1 MMRGERLFYAAI
13 PLALAVPAMAAGW
26 SGALLE
32 RMRVERPASAQV
44 LYLPSGKYL
53 KMASLGFPEL
63 MADAIYIWSI
73 QYYSNYEAAD
83 RFRYLEH
90 IYGSVISELDPH
102 YIDPY
107 LIGSLIMSVE
117 AHEYEMALRLLD
129 KGIAANP
136 DEWILSF
143 EAGFLCYHTLRDDA
157 RAALYF
163 EQALRAPGAPPVIKR
178 LRAEMYRMMGDRA
191 ASLRYW
197 REVYETAGEGD
208 EYVRSVA
215 WRHVHDLTIEVE
227 TETLGRAVA
236 AFRARTG
243 SNPAS
248 LDALVAAG
256 LLERVPLDPDGTPY
270 LYNRST
276 GEVSSGS
283 RFELNRRAGE

>member
-1 MMRGERLFYAAI
+1 MRGERLAYAAI

-26 SGALLE
+26 SGAKLE
-32 RMRVERPASAQV
+32 RMSGQRHVSAQV

-53 KMASLGFPEL
+53 KMVSLGFPEL

-73 QYYSNYEAAD
+73 QYYSNYEADD
-83 RFRYLEH
+83 RLKYLEH

-102 YIDPY
+102 YVDPY

-143 EAGFLCYHTLRDDA
+143 EAGFLCYHTLHDDA
-157 RAALYF
+157 RATSYF
-163 EQALRAPGAPPVIKR
+163 EKALRAPGAPPVIKR
-178 LRAEMYRMMGDRA
+178 LRAEMYRMMGDKA
-191 ASLRYW
+191 ASLGYW
-197 REVYETAGEGD
+197 REVYETADEGD

-215 WRHVHDLTIEVE
+215 WRHVHDLTIEVD
-227 TETLGRAVA
+227 TEALGRAVT
-236 AFRARTG
+236 AFETKTG
-243 SNPAS
+243 SNPPS

-256 LLERVPLDPDGTPY
+256 LLERVPLDPDGAPY
-270 LYNRST
+270 LYDRSA
-276 GEVSSGS
+276 GEVSASS